1 MFNIHMEH
9 ENVTARKGRAAFSLV
24 PGRLSCLFYK
34 ARIEQV
40 LKMTISTADRH
51 VGNVSEVGNVPDPF
65 RLALFVP
72 VLRSGSMKVGS
83 DFRTAEH
90 GF

>member
-34 ARIEQV
+34 VNKPSPLSGHESD
-40 LKMTISTADRH
+40 STH
-51 VGNVSEVGNVPDPF
+51 KPD
-65 RLALFVP
+65 
-72 VLRSGSMKVGS
+72 
-83 DFRTAEH
+83 T
-90 GF
+90 